1 MTVQTYEQVADLI
14 RGIRSSKNIIKNN
27 NKRIDE
33 DLKALNKL
41 LKKNGQ
47 PEMRLE
53 DIKPYPERSRYGCRL
68 EDEDEEE

>member
-1 MTVQTYEQVADLI
+1 MTVQTYEQVANLI
-14 RGIRSSKNIIKNN
+14 RNIRDAKTIVRNN

-53 DIKPYPERSRYGCRL
+53 DIKPHPERTRYGYRF
-68 EDEDEEE
+68 EDEEEE